1 MTNTDTLYAAC
12 RIVRQHLDANA
23 QVENGRGDTGCVV
36 YHHYVARGDAQR
48 TRCTLSLA
56 KCKQLVEDMA

>member
-1 MTNTDTLYAAC
+1 MTNTDFLYSAC

-23 QVENGRGDTGCVV
+23 QVENGQVV
-36 YHHYVARGDAQR
+36 YSHYLTKQCASR

-56 KCKQLVEDMA
+56 QAKQLVGDLS

>member
-23 QVENGRGDTGCVV
+23 QVENGRVV
-36 YHHYVARGDAQR
+36 YHHYVTRGDAQR

-56 KCKQLVEDMA
+56 KAKQLVEDMS

>member
-1 MTNTDTLYAAC
+1 MTNADFLYAAC

-23 QVENGRGDTGCVV
+23 QVENGLVV